1 MTHQVHPV
9 QLSLEF
15 EQTLAPASPN
25 PVTKSLG
32 SNVVSF
38 QAYRDI
44 QQSAETS
51 HQQLARE
58 EVAPRRLYQSILDSI
73 RHFAY

>member
-15 EQTLAPASPN
+15 ERTLAPPSPD
-25 PVTKSLG
+25 PVTESLA

-38 QAYRDI
+38 QAYRDV
-44 QQSAETS
+44 QQSAETVQ
-51 HQQLARE
+51 QQLARE
-58 EVAPRRLYQSILDSI
+58 DVAPRRLYQSILDSI